1 MFYRMVRILPS
12 WTKIKMTLKSPFMK
26 RIVALFKQEENYS
39 VRGLILAF
47 VAGCVAALA
56 CFHFLL

>member
-1 MFYRMVRILPS
+1 
-12 WTKIKMTLKSPFMK
+12 MK

-39 VRGLILAF
+39 VSGLILAF
-47 VAGCVAALA
+47 VAGCLAALA